1 MRFFSNTILTLC
13 ALIILSACGP
23 SKDDVDPTAD
33 WSVETFYL
41 EARAEL
47 DEGNYLTAIEY
58 YETLESR
65 FPFGRYAM
73 QAQIDVAYAYYK
85 FEEPDSA
92 ITALDRFI
100 KLHPRHPAVDYAYY
114 LKGLVNFERGGTILD
129 VIVTRDLSEFDRSL
143 LLRAYNDFKLL
154 TQRFPSSEYATDARK
169 RMIFLRNE
177 LARSDFKIANY
188 YASREAWVA
197 VTGRTRFILLNYE
210 GTDVIKR
217 TLELQLKAYQ
227 KLGLEQLASDTQR
240 IITLNFD
247 KPS

>member
-41 EARAEL
+41 EARSEL
-47 DEGNYLTAIEY
+47 DDGNYLTAIEY

-65 FPFGRYAM
+65 FPFGKYAM
-73 QAQIDVAYAYYK
+73 QAQIDVAYAYFK

-129 VIVTRDLSEFDRSL
+129 VIVTRDLSEFDRNL

-197 VTGRTRFILLNYE
+197 VTGRTRFILLNYQ
-210 GTDVIKR
+210 GTDVIKS

-240 IITLNFD
+240 IINLNFD
-247 KPS
+247 KSS